1 LIEESSMTKIV
12 QRKLKWVA
20 SAAGDVASYKVYF
33 GPHDT
38 VFDYTQ
44 PFVEVPGDVTE
55 LSISE
60 DATLSA
66 LAEGQYD
73 FAVTAVD
80 DAGNESDFAEVE
92 NVPLDVE
99 APAAPTDVEVV
110 AG

>member
-1 LIEESSMTKIV
+1 MAKIV
-12 QRKLKWVA
+12 QRKLVWQA
-20 SAAGDVASYKVYF
+20 SAAPDVAAYKVYF

-38 VFDYTQ
+38 TFDYTQ
-44 PFVEVPGDVTE
+44 PFVEVPGNVTE
-55 LSISE
+55 LSISG
-60 DATLSA
+60 DPTLSA

-99 APAAPTDVEVV
+99 APAAPTGVEVV
-110 AG
+110 AE

>member
-1 LIEESSMTKIV
+1 MTKIV
-12 QRKLKWVA
+12 QRKLQWVA
-20 SAAGDVASYKVYF
+20 SPAADVEAYKVYF

-44 PFVEVPGDVTE
+44 PFVTVPGDVTE
-55 LSISE
+55 LSISA
-60 DATLSA
+60 DPTLSA
-66 LAEGQYD
+66 LAEGKYD

-99 APAAPTDVEVV
+99 APAAPTNVEVV

>member
-1 LIEESSMTKIV
+1 MPKIV

-20 SAAGDVASYKVYF
+20 SEGVDVVAYKVYF

-44 PFVEVPGDVTE
+44 PFVQVAAPATE
-55 LSISE
+55 LSISA
-60 DATLSA
+60 DPVLSA

-92 NVPLDVE
+92 NVPLDVQ
-99 APAAPTDVEVV
+99 APAAPTNVEVV
-110 AG
+110 AE